1 MDIATVEMLEHEQS
15 RLKSEKD
22 RNARL
27 KSKELVNQYLIER
40 TEAKQQELRAE
51 FQELYQDFIEQSIFK
66 REEVFHCWVAESA
79 QLGNPY
85 PMIRGARI
93 KHISA

>member
-1 MDIATVEMLEHEQS
+1 M
-15 RLKSEKD
+15 
-22 RNARL
+22 
-27 KSKELVNQYLIER
+27 NQYLIER

-66 REEVFHCWVAESA
+66 PEEVFHCWVAESA

-93 KHISA
+93 KHIAA